1 MKGAGIMKPFVEL
14 AIERWAE
21 EYNEEFDQRDA
32 NRRRL
37 FTETIHAWLEKQT
50 REGFRSRQALMDGR
64 SVLNNTRYPLSAS
77 EYDLDLLWI
86 PHSYNP
92 DGTFDF
98 HINYA
103 VAVEILGR
111 KHTSKTKKEVSRL
124 VKIQESRSMAGLSC
138 LCGQSHDILVN
149 QALDQIVI
157 NHLEDVAEPSN
168 EVKEPE

>member
-1 MKGAGIMKPFVEL
+1 MKPFVEL

-32 NRRRL
+32 TLRRL
-37 FTETIHAWLEKQT
+37 FTEAVRTWLDKQM
-50 REGFRSRQALMDGR
+50 REGFRSRQALMDRR
-64 SVLNNTRYPLSAS
+64 SEMHFRRYRLSAS
-77 EYDLDLLWI
+77 GDNLDLLWI

-124 VKIQESRSMAGLSC
+124 VETQESRRMDGLSC